1 MDVNDLFSPKNTVD
15 SLSAKDLEQTK
26 DCIEIVK
33 AFARITYQSI
43 YVIDYQ
49 LKAFEFVSD
58 NPLFLAGL
66 SSKQVV
72 EMGYGFY
79 QKYVPATDF
88 QMLIQI
94 NNAGFNFYENIP
106 LEERKLHV
114 ISYDFQIQDANKKY
128 ILINHKLTPFFLT
141 EKGKIW
147 KAMCI
152 VSLSSNVSSGNV
164 TIEKLHSDLLWEL
177 DLLTGKWIARRKINL
192 TEREIEILRYYH
204 RGLTIHETSEKIF
217 ISIDTV
223 KFHRRKLFEKL
234 GVSNMNEALT
244 FALNKRLL

>member
-1 MDVNDLFSPKNTVD
+1 MDVNDLFSPKNAVD

-26 DCIEIVK
+26 DYIEIVK

-66 SSKQVV
+66 TPRQVV

-79 QKYVPATDF
+79 QKYVPAADF

-106 LEERKLHV
+106 LEERKQHV

-141 EKGKIW
+141 EEGKIW

-152 VSLSSNVSSGNV
+152 VSLSSNISSGNV

-177 DLLTGKWIARRKINL
+177 DLLSGKWIARTKVNL

-234 GVSNMNEALT
+234 GVGNMNEALT
-244 FALNKRLL
+244 FALNNRLL